1 MLTPSS
7 AAVFDACALQ
17 LRRGRFGGVS
27 IPAHMM
33 LQLLALLSGR
43 GGSTTSAT
51 DDSTS
56 DDTEETAES
65 DF

>member
-1 MLTPSS
+1 
-7 AAVFDACALQ
+7 
-17 LRRGRFGGVS
+17 
-27 IPAHMM
+27 M

-43 GGSTTSAT
+43 GRSTTSAT